1 MAEPLP
7 VEPELFMLPAAA
19 FLLLAALV
27 AAPESSGEVP
37 AGFFMAA
44 LLPECF
50 MSLLVP
56 IGFLLLA
63 MPVAEPECSGEP
75 LGLLALAWFMALPDP
90 AMPFLSMPAALPEA
104 SGEPCT
110 PEPVIAE
117 PLAPMVPDEV
127 VPLSMPIA
135 PLGVMP
141 APEPEASAEP

>member
-1 MAEPLP
+1 MAELP
-7 VEPELFMLPAAA
+7 PIEPALFMLPAPA

-27 AAPESSGEVP
+27 AEPESSGEVP
-37 AGFFMAA
+37 AGFFMPA
-44 LLPECF
+44 LFPEWF
-50 MSLLVP
+50 
-56 IGFLLLA
+56 I
-63 MPVAEPECSGEP
+63 P
-75 LGLLALAWFMALPDP
+75 LREP

-110 PEPVIAE
+110 PEPVMAE

-127 VPLSMPIA
+127 VPLSMPMA